1 MSNFN
6 NQTITAKGLEL
17 LSGALAGNKIQ
28 FTRIVMGAGECTED
42 IGLAESLVDQKQSLD
57 IKSMS
62 RNGSKVVLSGV
73 LAQTQIK
80 DDFYWKEIGVYAKGA
95 DDDTEILYL
104 YGTAKANEYSYIS
117 KDMLNEKLINIGVL
131 VSTAQ
136 NVSATINTSLVY
148 LSKEDLDNHNNDP
161 NAHPDILKAIE
172 NQKSTIDGKEN
183 EIVTISKDNKAKTSG
198 IGIDTVVLIDRKSPL
213 GTKVPEDAD
222 TLNGHD
228 SEYFLKKIEA
238 NAEQINV
245 LNNDRGY
252 LNTKNIVET
261 GIDSCDKITENGLY
275 YLYNSLIKD
284 TPGGGNGYLRVI
296 SNDSGNYA
304 FQEFVDVYT
313 GKKYDRSCF
322 NKVWQPWREIATK
335 EKLTILWTGALG
347 TSETVTLADD
357 INKFN
362 KLYFFL
368 DIPGIVSQKIEI
380 LSLVHPNNF
389 VVDAN
394 RIYGIEG
401 MTFKITSNRTLDFTN
416 NTRMIYSIEGAI

>member
-1 MSNFN
+1 MINLEKLNYSSDSGSDAIQKLDR
-6 NQTITAKGLEL
+6 NQRAI
-17 LSGALAGNKIQ
+17 
-28 FTRIVMGAGECTED
+28 
-42 IGLAESLVDQKQSLD
+42 
-57 IKSMS
+57 
-62 RNGSKVVLSGV
+62 
-73 LAQTQIK
+73 
-80 DDFYWKEIGVYAKGA
+80 
-95 DDDTEILYL
+95 
-104 YGTAKANEYSYIS
+104 ANE
-117 KDMLNEKLINIGVL
+117 V
-131 VSTAQ
+131 
-136 NVSATINTSLVY
+136 
-148 LSKEDLDNHNNDP
+148 
-161 NAHPDILKAIE
+161 
-172 NQKSTIDGKEN
+172 
-183 EIVTISKDNKAKTSG
+183 
-198 IGIDTVVLIDRKSPL
+198 
-213 GTKVPEDAD
+213 
-222 TLNGHD
+222 NGMD
-228 SEYFLKKIEA
+228 VNSKIEEHNISEEA
-238 NAEQINV
+238 HADIREQINV

-275 YLYNSLIKD
+275 YLYNSVTKD

-380 LSLVHPNNF
+380 LSLGHPNNF

-394 RIYGIEG
+394 IIYGIEG